1 MEETKN
7 NSKGLIVLVIILIIC
22 VLGLGAYIVYD
33 KLSTKSTP
41 TTDNTKSSTT
51 NSTKKNQSKEEKNY
65 EIKKTNIFAIKL
77 QNTYGDVDPIGSN
90 ISDEQGN
97 IWLNYPQINYQT
109 KSVVNL
115 NNQIKDNIYNNIKK
129 IEAGEN
135 ALDSEDSK
143 HMDCFKLKIKS
154 NNKIYE
160 YERMNYN
167 AYPLIESDNYIS
179 IIKYDV
185 SLSSC
190 ESGDMEAKESYVIDK
205 KTQNVLTLDDILSS
219 YNNYN
224 EIIEQLKNY
233 ILENYDKLFDSMLEK
248 NEILDSMEK
257 SLNEKSF
264 LLYYNENNEL
274 VMIIKELDTQGMSGV
289 FVYSNDV
296 WKSYNNNMYDKIHG

>member
-1 MEETKN
+1 
-7 NSKGLIVLVIILIIC
+7 
-22 VLGLGAYIVYD
+22 
-33 KLSTKSTP
+33 
-41 TTDNTKSSTT
+41 
-51 NSTKKNQSKEEKNY
+51 
-65 EIKKTNIFAIKL
+65 
-77 QNTYGDVDPIGSN
+77 
-90 ISDEQGN
+90 
-97 IWLNYPQINYQT
+97 
-109 KSVVNL
+109 
-115 NNQIKDNIYNNIKK
+115 
-129 IEAGEN
+129 
-135 ALDSEDSK
+135 
-143 HMDCFKLKIKS
+143 MDCFKLKIKS

-160 YERMNYN
+160 YEIMNYN
-167 AYPLIESDNYIS
+167 AYPLIESNNYIS

-205 KTQNVLTLDDILSS
+205 KTQNVLTVDDILSS

-224 EIIEQLKNY
+224 EIIKQLKNY
-233 ILENYDKLFDSMLEK
+233 ILDNYDKLFDGMLEK